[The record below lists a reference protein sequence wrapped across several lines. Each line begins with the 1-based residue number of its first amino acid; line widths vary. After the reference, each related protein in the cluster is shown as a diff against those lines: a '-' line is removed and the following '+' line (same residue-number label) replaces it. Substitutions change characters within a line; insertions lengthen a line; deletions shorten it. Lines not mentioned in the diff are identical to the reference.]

1 ASSREAYSQ
10 LRAAVAATKADGP
23 ASGTGSDDAKPY
35 RDDLASV
42 VRPRRPEARQ
52 GSSERPPSPAARPAP
67 LKLVAAQR
75 IDEDAQ
81 APQPVRPRRVSAAV
95 LDHGD
100 EKNSGGFADY
110 AAERGAAELHELLE
124 AAAAYMSFVEGRDHF
139 SRPQLMSKVRSA
151 GGGDFNR
158 EDGLRSFG
166 QLLRDGKIERS
177 GNGQFTASGDIGFK
191 PGKRAA
197 G

>member
-1 ASSREAYSQ
+1 MWARTTA
-10 LRAAVAATKADGP
+10 RT
-23 ASGTGSDDAKPY
+23 GTAKGSAP
-35 RDDLASV
+35 
-42 VRPRRPEARQ
+42 
-52 GSSERPPSPAARPAP
+52 RPAP

-75 IDEDAQ
+75 IDEGAPAQ
-81 APQPVRPRRVSAAV
+81 QPVRPRRVSAAV
-95 LDHGD
+95 LGEEADSAG
-100 EKNSGGFADY
+100 NGFAAY
-110 AAERGAAELHELLE
+110 AAERGAAELHDLLE

-151 GGGDFNR
+151 GSSDFNR